1 MATLNE
7 KTREIALGCLLL
19 AASAAAARAQDPAS
33 FEVAGVVRDTSGR
46 PLAGVRVERLSG
58 AEATETDAQ
67 GAFTLAL
74 PVAST
79 LRVSRTGY
87 LTLTYPLRPEASL
100 TGLVLTLLAA
110 PHRDES
116 VVVAAVRAPDWA
128 PVTTKDMGREELERL
143 DHGQEMPFLLKETP
157 SLTQYS
163 DDGAESGY
171 SYLYLRGIPQTHL
184 NLTLDGVPLTDAEDG
199 AFYWVNLA
207 GLAGSLASL
216 QIQRGVGTSS
226 FGAASF
232 GGAVHLESATAE
244 GGEPALEGAFGA
256 GSLGT
261 MRGSFGAHS
270 GGFGSGF
277 AAFGRAT
284 YQQTDGYRDHSGALQ
299 RGLAMGVSRQTAR
312 SVFKLFGL
320 AGREQQQLAF
330 YAVDEDTLRHSPR
343 ENPLSP
349 AERDRF
355 GQGLVQAQYSYAFG
369 AATHATAQAYTN
381 AADGWYRIY
390 ADPERTSLYEYGLDW
405 RAIGGRVSV
414 QRQKGRMDLT
424 AGAFAQGFVS
434 THTREIVDGGRDYLN
449 HGHKDE
455 TSAFAKVGFLAGR
468 WHAYADAQVR
478 HARFRYEGD
487 EDLGSV
493 SWTFFNPRVGA
504 RVELSRPWSL
514 YASIGRTTREPARS
528 DLFAGEDNPTLAY
541 DLRAVRPERVT
552 DLEAGLDR
560 RTERFSLQANL
571 YLMEFR
577 NEIAQT
583 GELSEIGLPL
593 RRNVD
598 RSYRR
603 GVELAAAFLPS
614 PGWRIALTTSL
625 NRSRIRSWTQFLDV
639 YDASGAYLGSEPR
652 AFADVPP
659 LLTPALLGNLSA
671 ERRQGPVRASV
682 SGRYVGRAHL
692 DNTGNAA
699 SRTPSFFDADAT
711 VRLSLKRLL
720 RRGDPS
726 LRVGVSNLLDNRG
739 RWPSGYSYLFQ
750 NRDSEGHDVPG
761 NVDYFYPLAGRT
773 FFVGLELSR

>member
-1 MATLNE
+1 MTTLKA
-7 KTREIALGCLLL
+7 KTREFALGSLFVALHAT
-19 AASAAAARAQDPAS
+19 AALAQDPATIA
-33 FEVAGVVRDTSGR
+33 VAGVVRDTDGR
-46 PLAGVRVERLSG
+46 PLPGARVERLSG

-67 GAFTLAL
+67 GAFALAL

-79 LRVSRTGY
+79 LRASRIGY
-87 LTLTYPLRPEASL
+87 VTLTYPLDPRASL
-100 TGLVLTLLAA
+100 TGLVLTLVAA
-110 PHRDES
+110 ARRDES
-116 VVVAAVRAPDWA
+116 VVVEAVRAPDWA
-128 PVTTKDMGREELERL
+128 PVTTTDLGREELERL
-143 DHGQEMPFLLKETP
+143 DHGQEMPFLLKEVP

-171 SYLYLRGIPQTHL
+171 SYLYLRGIPQTRL

-207 GLAGSLASL
+207 GLAGSLDSL

-226 FGAASF
+226 FGAAAF
-232 GGAVHLESATAE
+232 GGALHLESATASA
-244 GGEPALEGAFGA
+244 GEPALEGGFGA

-261 MRGSFGAHS
+261 MRGSLGAHS

-277 AAFGRAT
+277 AAFARAT

-299 RGLAMGVSRQTAR
+299 RGLALGASRLTDR

-330 YAVDEDTLRHSPR
+330 YAVDEETLRHSPR

-355 GQGLVQAQYSYAFG
+355 GQGLVQAQYSYALSG
-369 AATHATAQAYTN
+369 ATHVTAQAYTN

-414 QRQKGRMDLT
+414 QRQKGRMDLI
-424 AGAFAQGFVS
+424 AGAFAQGFAS
-434 THTREIVDGGRDYLN
+434 THTRQVVDGGSDYRN

-455 TSAFAKVGFLAGR
+455 ASGFAKVGFLAGR
-468 WHAYADAQVR
+468 WHAYSDAQVR

-487 EDLGSV
+487 NDLGSV

-504 RVELSRPWSL
+504 RVELSQPWSL

-583 GELSEIGLPL
+583 GELSQIGLPL

-603 GVELAAAFLPS
+603 GLELAAAFLPS

-625 NRSRIRSWTQFLDV
+625 NRSRIRSWTQFEDV
-639 YDASGAYLGSEPR
+639 YDASGAYLGTEPR
-652 AFADVPP
+652 DFADAPP

-671 ERRQGPVRASV
+671 ERRQGALQVLA

-699 SRTPSFFDADAT
+699 TRTPGFFDADAT

-720 RRGDPS
+720 RQGDPR
-726 LRVGVSNLLDNRG
+726 LRVGVSNLFDHRG
-739 RWPSGYSYLFQ
+739 RWPSGYSYLFV
-750 NRDSEGHDVPG
+750 NRDPPARDVPG
-761 NVDYFYPLAGRT
+761 SVNYFYPLAGRT
-773 FFVGLELSR
+773 VFVGLDLSR

>member
-1 MATLNE
+1 MTTLE
-7 KTREIALGCLLL
+7 TKTRAIALGCLLV
-19 AASAAAARAQDPAS
+19 AASARHVAAQGRSTVQ
-33 FEVAGVVRDTSGR
+33 VAGVVEDTAGR
-46 PLAGVRVERLSG
+46 PLASVRIERVFG
-58 AEATETDAQ
+58 PEATETDAQ
-67 GAFTLAL
+67 GAFVLEA
-74 PVAST
+74 PADST
-79 LRVSRTGY
+79 LRASLTGY
-87 LTLTYPLRPEASL
+87 VTQTRVLGTEAPV
-100 TGLVLTLLAA
+100 TGLVLTLVAEA
-110 PHRDES
+110 RRDES
-116 VVVAAVRAPDWA
+116 LVVEAVRAPDWA
-128 PVTTKDMGREELERL
+128 PVTTTDLTREELERL

-171 SYLYLRGIPQTHL
+171 SYLYLRGIPQTRL
-184 NLTLDGVPLTDAEDG
+184 NLTLDGVPLGDAEDG

-207 GLAGSLASL
+207 GLASTLESL

-226 FGAASF
+226 FGSAAF
-232 GGAVHLESATAE
+232 GGAVHLESAPAS

-256 GSLGT
+256 GSLGAI
-261 MRGSFGAHS
+261 RGSLGAHS
-270 GGFGSGF
+270 GSFGPGL
-277 AAFGRAT
+277 AAFARAT

-299 RGLAMGVSRQTAR
+299 RSLAMGVSRQTAR

-330 YAVDEDTLRHSPR
+330 YAVDEDTLRQSPR

-355 GQGLVQAQYSYAFG
+355 GQALVHAQYSYAFSG
-369 AATHATAQAYTN
+369 ATHVTAQAYTN

-414 QRQKGRMDLT
+414 QQHKGRMDLT
-424 AGAFAQGFVS
+424 LGGFGQGFTS
-434 THTREIVDGGRDYLN
+434 THAREVVDGGREYSN
-449 HGHKDE
+449 HGHKE
-455 TSAFAKVGFLAGR
+455 EASAFANAGFLSGR

-487 EDLGSV
+487 RDLGSV
-493 SWTFFNPRVGA
+493 SWTFFNPRVGVRA
-504 RVELSRPWSL
+504 LLSQPWSL

-560 RTERFSLQANL
+560 RRERFSLQANL
-571 YLMEFR
+571 YFMEFR

-598 RSYRR
+598 RSFRR
-603 GVELAAAFLPS
+603 GVELAGMFVPAS
-614 PGWRIALTTSL
+614 GWRLALTTSL

-639 YDASGAYLGSEPR
+639 YDPSGTYLTSEPR
-652 AFADVPP
+652 AFADAPP
-659 LLTPALLGNLSA
+659 LLTPALLGHLSA
-671 ERRQGPVRASV
+671 ERRQGPLLLTV

-692 DNTGNAA
+692 DNTGNTAT
-699 SRTPSFFDADAT
+699 RTPAFFDADAT
-711 VRLSLKRLL
+711 VRFSLKRFL

-726 LRVGVSNLLDNRG
+726 LRVGVSNAFDHLE
-739 RWPSGYSYLFQ
+739 RWPSGYSYLFL
-750 NRDSEGHDVPG
+750 NRDAQGRDVPASAR
-761 NVDYFYPLAGRT
+761 YFYPLAGRT
-773 FFVGLELSR
+773 FFVGLDFSR

>member
-1 MATLNE
+1 MTTLKA
-7 KTREIALGCLLL
+7 KTRKIAVGCLLL
-19 AASAAAARAQDPAS
+19 ASSAVAVPAQDAAT
-33 FEVAGVVRDTSGR
+33 VAVSGVVRDTSSR
-46 PLAGVRVERLSG
+46 PLPGVRVEGVS
-58 AEATETDAQ
+58 ATEATETDAR
-67 GAFTLAL
+67 GAFALAL
-74 PVAST
+74 SVTRALRAS
-79 LRVSRTGY
+79 LPGY
-87 LTLTYPLRPEASL
+87 VTATYPLDPRAPL
-100 TGLVLTLLAA
+100 TGLVLTLEAA
-110 PHRDES
+110 PRRDES
-116 VVVAAVRAPDWA
+116 VVVEAVRAPDWV
-128 PVTTKDMGREELERL
+128 PVTTKNL
-143 DHGQEMPFLLKETP
+143 DRVEIRHLDRGQEMPFLLKDTP

-171 SYLYLRGIPQTHL
+171 SYLYLRGIPQTRL

-207 GLAGSLASL
+207 GLAGSLESL

-232 GGAVHLESATAE
+232 GGAVHLESAAAE
-244 GGEPALEGAFGA
+244 GGAPALEGAIGA
-256 GSLGT
+256 
-261 MRGSFGAHS
+261 GSFGALRGSLGAHS
-270 GGFGSGF
+270 GSLGSGF
-277 AAFGRAT
+277 AAFARAT

-299 RGLAMGVSRQTAR
+299 RSLSLGVSRQTRR

-330 YAVDEDTLRHSPR
+330 YAVDEDTLRDSPR

-355 GQGLVQAQYSYAFG
+355 GQGLVQAQYSYALSS
-369 AATHATAQAYTN
+369 ATHVTAQAYTN

-390 ADPERTSLYEYGLDW
+390 ADPEQTSLYEYGLDW

-414 QRQKGRMDLT
+414 QQQRGRVDLT
-424 AGAFAQGFVS
+424 LGVFAQGFAS
-434 THTREIVDGGRDYLN
+434 THTREVVDAGRDYSN

-455 TSAFAKVGFLAGR
+455 TSVFAKAGFLAGR

-478 HARFRYEGD
+478 HAGFRYAGD
-487 EDLGSV
+487 LDLGSV

-504 RVELSRPWSL
+504 RLELSRPWSL

-528 DLFAGEDNPTLAY
+528 DLFAGEDNPTVAY

-560 RTERFSLQANL
+560 RTEHFSLQANL

-598 RSYRR
+598 RSHRR
-603 GVELAAAFLPS
+603 GVEAEAVLLPS
-614 PGWRIALTTSL
+614 PGWRLALTTSL
-625 NRSRIRSWTQFLDV
+625 NRSRIRSWTQFVDV
-639 YDASGAYLGSEPR
+639 YGSSGDYLGSEPHT
-652 AFADVPP
+652 FADVPP

-671 ERRQGPVRASV
+671 ERRQGPLQMAA

-699 SRTPSFFDADAT
+699 TRTPSFFDADAT

-726 LRVGVSNLLDNRG
+726 LRVSVSNLFDHRR
-739 RWPSGYSYLFQ
+739 RWPSGYSYLFLD
-750 NRDSEGHDVPG
+750 RDAQGHDSPG
-761 NVDYFYPLAGRT
+761 NALYFYPLAGRT
-773 FFVGLELSR
+773 FFAMLAFAR